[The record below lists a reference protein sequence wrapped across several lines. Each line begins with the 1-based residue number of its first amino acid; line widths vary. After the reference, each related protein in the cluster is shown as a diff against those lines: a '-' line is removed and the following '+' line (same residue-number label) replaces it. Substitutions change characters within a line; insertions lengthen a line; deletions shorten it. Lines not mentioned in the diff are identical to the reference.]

1 ASCGGCRLDL
11 PGWQKLYT
19 ELHDQNFEIVAAA
32 QDTGGEAAAGKWYDA
47 AKATFTTLIDTQH
60 AVSSAYQFINVPMGI
75 WIDEQGR
82 VVRPAEP
89 AWTTSNAI
97 RIGSNQSIV
106 IEGDLYLAGIRD
118 WVRKGATSEY
128 ALSDDEFAR
137 RVKPRSPAEME
148 ADASFKLAVW
158 FRAQGNNE
166 LAAKYWKHAQ
176 ELNPDDWNY
185 HRQDWSFT
193 PSEAG
198 KKWREKY
205 DKLTEPYYPK
215 IVK

>member
-1 ASCGGCRLDL
+1 
-11 PGWQKLYT
+11 
-19 ELHDQNFEIVAAA
+19 LHDQNFEIIAAA

-89 AWTTSNAI
+89 AWTTNQTMK
-97 RIGSNQSIV
+97 IGSDKV
-106 IEGDLYLAGIRD
+106 ILTEGEPYLAGLRD
-118 WVRKGATSEY
+118 WVRNGKASQY
-128 ALSDDEFAR
+128 ALSDEEFAR
-137 RVKPRSPAEME
+137 RVKPRSAAEME

-158 FRAQGNNE
+158 FHDKGNAE
-166 LAAKYWKHAQ
+166 LAGKYWHRAQ

-193 PSEAG
+193 PTEAG
-198 KKWREKY
+198 KKWREKF
-205 DKLTEPYYPK
+205 DNLDTPYYPK
-215 IVK
+215 LDIPRDKR